1 MIRQADQTKRAVRPV
16 WAISAAAAVFA
27 ATIGTRASAPQQT
40 PTQEAKPAQ
49 SAGKLAQDEE
59 AFAILGE
66 QTTEKLCINCHP
78 WDNITHVRRTL
89 REWDLTIANMVTR
102 GAVGSE
108 SQFAIV
114 KKFLGRYYGIV
125 NVNTAPA
132 EEIATVLGLP
142 VKEAGAIVE
151 YRKANGKFADV
162 AALGKVS
169 PLVKAKVEEQPDAVM
184 FE

>member
-1 MIRQADQTKRAVRPV
+1 VRPV

-27 ATIGTRASAPQQT
+27 ATIGARASAPQPT
-40 PTQEAKPAQ
+40 PGQDVKPPAQ
-49 SAGKLAQDEE
+49 STEKLAQDEE
-59 AFAILGE
+59 AFATLGE
-66 QTTEKLCINCHP
+66 QTTEKVCLTCHP
-78 WDNITHVRRTL
+78 WENITQVRRTL

-102 GAVGSE
+102 GAVGTE

-132 EEIATVLGLP
+132 EEIATVLGLSAKDAAA
-142 VKEAGAIVE
+142 VVD
-151 YRKANGKFADV
+151 YRKAKGKFADV

-169 PLVKAKVEEQPDAVM
+169 ASVKAKVAEQPDAVM